1 MLKKFNL
8 KESIRTQIAL
18 LYTLLAII
26 NIIFFSVMIFEN
38 QMDLLIDN
46 FKFHAESIVNGIFS
60 EIKSREDT
68 LDPKNR
74 TQEIE
79 AILKSNGVNQFIIL
93 NDTGKIIQSSE
104 TESDIK
110 KLVLPKN
117 IEEKI
122 KEIGNKSNIT
132 TTRFNME
139 LDDKDFTV
147 KIILPIR
154 ALGNKYEYAYTVINI
169 KMILDRLRSLYIQ
182 IFISVCWGIVF
193 HALFAVYLFK
203 VIFKRVD
210 KLSEVS
216 EEMAKGNLKARI
228 DWNLEKN
235 DELDRLGVSFNKM
248 AENVESSMVRI
259 QKLNHEIQRE
269 LEIGKQVQTLFLP
282 NQKLIKNFKPS
293 IYYRPMRE
301 VSGDIYNFF
310 KIDDKFQ
317 GLFLADATG
326 HGVSAAIVTS
336 VIQMSLNSI
345 IKETFNP
352 MKVMNRLC
360 RNLLDI
366 FDSNFMASGVFF
378 LFDLRGK
385 VYISNSAH
393 NPPLLYKKEFNKIYE
408 IESNGSL
415 LGMMEETTS
424 SLKSCKIAPGD
435 KFLFYTDGLV
445 ETSNTENKMYGLDR
459 VKELFLQH
467 ANENNENIIKKIT
480 EEFESF
486 AHEYKDDVTTIIVEV
501 PAFEE

>member
-282 NQKLIKNFKPS
+282 NQKIIKNFKPS

>member
-203 VIFKRVD
+203 VIFKRVN

>member
-60 EIKSREDT
+60 EIKNREAN
-68 LDPKNR
+68 LDPQNR
-74 TQEIE
+74 QKEIE

-93 NDTGKIIQSSE
+93 DEAAKIIQTSQSE
-104 TESDIK
+104 SKEK
-110 KLVLPKN
+110 QLALPSN
-117 IEEKI
+117 IEQKI
-122 KEIGNKSNIT
+122 KEMANKSNIT
-132 TTRFNME
+132 TNRFNME

-154 ALGNKYEYAYTVINI
+154 ISGNKYEYAYTIINI

-182 IFISVCWGIVF
+182 IIISVCWGIVF
-193 HALFAVYLFK
+193 HALFAIYLFK
-203 VIFKRVD
+203 VIFKRVE

-228 DWNLEKN
+228 NWSLEKN
-235 DELDRLGVSFNKM
+235 DELDRLGASFNKM
-248 AENVESSMVRI
+248 AENVETSMVRI

-352 MKVMNRLC
+352 LKVMNRLC

-415 LGMMEETTS
+415 LGMMEETST
-424 SLKSCKIAPGD
+424 SLKSCKIAPW
-435 KFLFYTDGLV
+435 
-445 ETSNTENKMYGLDR
+445 R
-459 VKELFLQH
+459 
-467 ANENNENIIKKIT
+467 
-480 EEFESF
+480 
-486 AHEYKDDVTTIIVEV
+486 
-501 PAFEE
+501 